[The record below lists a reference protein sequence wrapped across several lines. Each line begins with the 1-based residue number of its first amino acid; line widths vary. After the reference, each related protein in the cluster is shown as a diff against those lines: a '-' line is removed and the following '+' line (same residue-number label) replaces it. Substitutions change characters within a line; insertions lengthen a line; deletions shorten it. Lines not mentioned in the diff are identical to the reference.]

1 MRLSCQD
8 VAHEFRDATTTTRA
22 LAGVSLTIEAGEFA
36 LIYGP
41 SGSGKST
48 LLAVL
53 AGLLRPTRGTAH
65 LGDIELTALDEEGRA
80 RVRRQHIGFV
90 FQSFHLFP
98 ALTAS
103 ANVECVLEM
112 RGLPRARC
120 VERAREV
127 LTSVGLADRL
137 HHRPAQLS
145 GGERQRVALARAFAV
160 EPRLLFADEPT
171 SALDSASAGVVL
183 GLLQSFVTPRSSVV
197 MVTHDPRIL
206 PLATRVITLADG
218 SLTDDRPGP
227 AAPPP
232 ASVPLRSS
240 R

>member
-8 VAHEFRDATTTTRA
+8 VAHEFRDATTTTPA
-22 LAGVSLTIEAGEFA
+22 LGGVSLTIAAGEFV

-53 AGLLRPTRGTAH
+53 AGLLRPTAGTAH

-80 RVRRQHIGFV
+80 RVRRQHVGFV

-98 ALTAS
+98 ALTAL

-112 RGLPRARC
+112 HGLPRSRC

-127 LTSVGLADRL
+127 LTSVGLAGRL

-160 EPRLLFADEPT
+160 SPRILFADEPT
-171 SALDSASAGVVL
+171 SALDAASARVVL
-183 GLLQSFVTPRSSVV
+183 DHIQAFVTPQRSVV
-197 MVTHDPRIL
+197 MVTHDHRIL
-206 PLATRVITLADG
+206 PLATRVITLEDG
-218 SLTDDRPGP
+218 CIADDRPGP
-227 AAPPP
+227 AAPPSLSD
-232 ASVPLRSS
+232 SVSPRG
-240 R
+240 